1 MKGGL
6 AKHSEVAEHIRDELM
21 DWMDEQ
27 PILTHD
33 IPCWTPNDLT
43 APIFR
48 NMFLTCPPVTEI
60 VVYFGTDRHRRNRFY
75 NNHRLCRARL
85 SCDDGVKIGHLIIAL
100 ASYHTRID
108 WSCSDMR
115 RLGRDSERPPPE
127 IVGRIAWRFDDLHSI
142 EVAYNRKDDVQKDRP
157 LVNVS
162 RECEGFCLGAT
173 TTGLLSTSALVR
185 SGTPGGDGSLLP
197 SLADSSSPSPSSP
210 HGAPKNGALIPPNPR
225 AAAPDGTAA
234 APRRRAT

>member
-1 MKGGL
+1 MKGDL

-60 VVYFGTDRHRRNRFY
+60 VVYFGTDRHRRDRFY

-108 WSCSDMR
+108 WSCSDTR

-157 LVNVS
+157 LVNV
-162 RECEGFCLGAT
+162 
-173 TTGLLSTSALVR
+173 
-185 SGTPGGDGSLLP
+185 
-197 SLADSSSPSPSSP
+197 
-210 HGAPKNGALIPPNPR
+210 
-225 AAAPDGTAA
+225 
-234 APRRRAT
+234 